1 MKVLISDNI
10 STKGIEILKK
20 AGLDVDVKPGMKPE
34 ELMAVIGD
42 YHGLVVRSATKA
54 TSKII
59 DAASNLKVIGRA
71 GSGLDNVDVTA
82 ATKKGIVVMNA
93 PGGNTIT
100 TAEHSFALMCS
111 MARQIP
117 QATASMKEGKWE
129 EARKHL
135 EESNRYLRVVVKYL
149 PEDEAYRN
157 VYGDVMVIFLPN
169 LLRADNDLKLVTV
182 YKNLGNDKGI
192 AELKGDGE
200 NYLAESLRSVKTEW
214 AYQIKKGF
222 EDEFPKK

>member
-1 MKVLISDNI
+1 MNPFDLKKVSYLIFVLIFGFLG
-10 STKGIEILKK
+10 TRCATQKAELKTYPLAEINLEKVFHENR
-20 AGLDVDVKPGMKPE
+20 G
-34 ELMAVIGD
+34 
-42 YHGLVVRSATKA
+42 
-54 TSKII
+54 
-59 DAASNLKVIGRA
+59 LKVYP
-71 GSGLDNVDVTA
+71 DN
-82 ATKKGIVVMNA
+82 ATMIHDYYR
-93 PGGNTIT
+93 GGVQ
-100 TAEHSFALMCS
+100 EKEEGEKL
-111 MARQIP
+111 
-117 QATASMKEGKWE
+117 MKEGKWE

-135 EESNRYLRVVVKYL
+135 EESNRYLRVVLKYL
-149 PEDEAYRN
+149 PDDEAYRN

-182 YKNLGNDKGI
+182 YKNLGNDKGT